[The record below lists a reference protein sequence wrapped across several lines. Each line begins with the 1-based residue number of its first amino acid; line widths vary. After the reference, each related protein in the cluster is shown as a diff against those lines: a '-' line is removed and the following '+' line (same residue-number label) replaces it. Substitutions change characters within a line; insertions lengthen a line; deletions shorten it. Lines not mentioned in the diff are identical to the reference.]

1 MNMQTND
8 RVILAK
14 RVFYNIVDEVI
25 VENRNM
31 FNDKSYLKLRNNK
44 AINIDFSADN
54 QVSLSMDIEKK
65 YAKNA
70 DVFATKLQDEI
81 KLMIEHITGFKINE
95 ININMVTTK
104 A

>member
-1 MNMQTND
+1 MQTND